1 MMEEDLQRCVESENE
16 DLGCNT
22 PDLSKNNSPL
32 ELEWEFSEG
41 SLDIGD
47 EFMACFQVALNQQK
61 ERMGQKKSLNAS
73 RYQHLQMMA
82 FLVEEKRKYIH
93 HIYKTYKG

>member
-22 PDLSKNNSPL
+22 PDLSKNHSPL

-47 EFMACFQVALNQQK
+47 EFMACF
-61 ERMGQKKSLNAS
+61 
-73 RYQHLQMMA
+73 
-82 FLVEEKRKYIH
+82 
-93 HIYKTYKG
+93 